1 METIREIHER
11 IAAIVGRA
19 VNVGLTVR
27 NWLIGWYIREYEQ
40 AGEDR
45 ATYGAA
51 LLDKL
56 SERLVAAGF
65 QELTPRYLRL
75 CRQFAAVYPQIWRSM
90 TAKSALADDLPSQDP
105 PRNVVSGLQ

>member
-65 QELTPRYLRL
+65 QELTPAISG
-75 CRQFAAVYPQIWRSM
+75 FAGSSRPSIRRSG
-90 TAKSALADDLPSQDP
+90 AQ
-105 PRNVVSGLQ
+105 